1 MAITGLTLLQKL
13 QKLFGVK
20 NVSNMMGRTSNVQT
34 LGQGTNNPFAAT
46 FSKKYLKENPDGVD
60 EAATV
65 ILENMQFAFGN
76 KNPRQMKNFESNV
89 NTLYELKFAP
99 AGPEAQVVD
108 LGSKQPVTGKGLLS
122 LKKDMGLPEG
132 VDPNSPMGKML
143 SSTNRMNKIGR
154 DIGAKIYSS
163 GDEANRASVVREII
177 LEDGRLDLPKEVVD
191 GLMGRTERSL
201 DPIEVFNAIY
211 KRNDKKLEKLDGFV
225 FKGEEARKDSKQVA
239 KDFLDD
245 EAGFDLN
252 ENAPYRYKEPEDDI
266 ATKLKD
272 YDGDPDAMAS
282 GGLAGQLHMNEGGRV
297 AYGKGGITRRAF
309 LQMMGGAA
317 ATGAAIKTGLGG
329 LIKTKGLS
337 KIVTPTI
344 TKTAGMPDWFPAL
357 VKKAWTEGTD
367 VTKKA
372 SVHTDGR
379 EVVKRVNI
387 KGTDMDVA
395 HNLKTGDVDVVV
407 HGEYGSYNTAD
418 NPKTGGLS
426 TAYDEGLEMYYKPA
440 SGKNKKPNF
449 EMNEAQ
455 AKFEGN
461 PEAPDILTE
470 GITVDLNSTKADLKS
485 LELYAKD
492 KKPSFKD
499 SYKIDKK
506 NKETKKYMEN
516 PSDSPEI
523 QNYPDPPEP
532 DIDDFA
538 IGGRVGF
545 VGGGPVKALVQ
556 FLINTLVKKKGYNKT
571 LLDNVS
577 NQKNGEK
584 LLKELYEK
592 EIGKIPLTT
601 ADKAPIPESTV
612 TRDLFKDANER
623 FNTNIKDRKSA
634 EEVGIDD
641 LFDKDGVLNKDAVL
655 SDITKSVEKTKK
667 SKIVKTKTPNKAL
680 LKAMDEVGGSAS
692 GDMKYDAN
700 ILADEYAFQLG
711 LIEEGGDITDIA
723 DKMKQMDLYDEAYS
737 ALSGQ
742 FLKNR
747 EIKKMQQFSKPTQTL
762 KSIEDTGTIDIS
774 DDKIMGEF
782 ETFMRERDPE
792 GMKPID
798 ALVEKINLKGKKR
811 TDNAEGGRIEFS
823 VGGAKVIGKAGLTGF
838 QALRDLIR
846 NLAKERGMQGSEIL
860 KLMNYK
866 NLASAIK
873 SKFSK
878 KDFDK
883 FKLEIQKSKIEQLE
897 RFKGM
902 FESKVKFNQSIEQG
916 KALDDG
922 GTGLSDIFSY
932 MDESFSK
939 GSPVPRNVNEED
951 VLKMDQLIKNQTIKD
966 DPRKLNAQG
975 GLNYLM
981 GL

>member
-46 FSKKYLKENPDGVD
+46 FSKKYLKENPDGID

-76 KNPRQMKNFESNV
+76 KNSRQMKNFESNV
-89 NTLYELKFAP
+89 NTLYELRFAP

-143 SSTNRMNKIGR
+143 SSTNRLNKMGKNMETNVGDLFMNLMKSSAPPVDRKKESLVRTAARQFLNREIKLNKIKLKPDEIKSIVSPSGGGTDPI
-154 DIGAKIYSS
+154 DILRTYYGEDVLESFDGIANKFMNTEKYSDFNKIIDENLDPSFLRPRKDPSIKQSYTDDEMKDIVNKKEDAFKASKLRGNESFDELIDPTRIKGGISTKIKLNSFIENEQYAKDLIGGKSS
-163 GDEANRASVVREII
+163 EFNILKENDRKEI
-177 LEDGRLDLPKEVVD
+177 LDLLDKE
-191 GLMGRTERSL
+191 
-201 DPIEVFNAIY
+201 I
-211 KRNDKKLEKLDGFV
+211 KKGKTPPT
-225 FKGEEARKDSKQVA
+225 ST
-239 KDFLDD
+239 DD
-245 EAGFDLN
+245 MPF
-252 ENAPYRYKEPEDDI
+252 
-266 ATKLKD
+266 
-272 YDGDPDAMAS
+272 AS

-297 AYGKGGITRRAF
+297 AYGKGGLTRRAF
-309 LQMMGGAA
+309 LKLMGGAA
-317 ATGAAIKTGLGG
+317 ATGAALKTGLGG

-379 EVVKRVNI
+379 EVIKRVNI

-395 HNLKTGDVDVVV
+395 HNLKTGDVDVVI
-407 HGEYGSYNTAD
+407 HGEYGTYNTAD

-426 TAYDEGLEMYYKPA
+426 TAYGEGLEMYYKPA
-440 SGKNKKPNF
+440 SSKNKKPNF
-449 EMNEAQ
+449 EINEAQ

-470 GITVDLNSTKADLKS
+470 GVYVDLNSTKADLKS

-523 QNYPDPPEP
+523 QNYPDYLEP

-545 VGGGPVKALVQ
+545 FKGGPAAKAFVQ
-556 FLINTLVKKKGYNKT
+556 FLKDTLVKKKGYNKT
-571 LLDNVS
+571 LLDNVL

-592 EIGKIPLTT
+592 EIGKVPLTT

-623 FNTNIKDRKSA
+623 FNTNIKDRTSA
-634 EEVGIDD
+634 EEVGIDN

-711 LIEEGGDITDIA
+711 
-723 DKMKQMDLYDEAYS
+723 
-737 ALSGQ
+737 
-742 FLKNR
+742 
-747 EIKKMQQFSKPTQTL
+747 
-762 KSIEDTGTIDIS
+762 
-774 DDKIMGEF
+774 
-782 ETFMRERDPE
+782 
-792 GMKPID
+792 
-798 ALVEKINLKGKKR
+798 
-811 TDNAEGGRIEFS
+811 
-823 VGGAKVIGKAGLTGF
+823 
-838 QALRDLIR
+838 
-846 NLAKERGMQGSEIL
+846 
-860 KLMNYK
+860 
-866 NLASAIK
+866 
-873 SKFSK
+873 
-878 KDFDK
+878 
-883 FKLEIQKSKIEQLE
+883 
-897 RFKGM
+897 
-902 FESKVKFNQSIEQG
+902 
-916 KALDDG
+916 
-922 GTGLSDIFSY
+922 
-932 MDESFSK
+932 
-939 GSPVPRNVNEED
+939 
-951 VLKMDQLIKNQTIKD
+951 
-966 DPRKLNAQG
+966 
-975 GLNYLM
+975 
-981 GL
+981 

>member
-1 MAITGLTLLQKL
+1 
-13 QKLFGVK
+13 
-20 NVSNMMGRTSNVQT
+20 
-34 LGQGTNNPFAAT
+34 
-46 FSKKYLKENPDGVD
+46 
-60 EAATV
+60 
-65 ILENMQFAFGN
+65 
-76 KNPRQMKNFESNV
+76 
-89 NTLYELKFAP
+89 
-99 AGPEAQVVD
+99 
-108 LGSKQPVTGKGLLS
+108 
-122 LKKDMGLPEG
+122 MGLPKG

-143 SSTNRMNKIGR
+143 LSTNRMNKIGR

-191 GLMGRTERSL
+191 GLMGRTEKSL
-201 DPIEVFNAIY
+201 DPIKVFNAIY

-252 ENAPYRYKEPEDDI
+252 ENAPYRYKEPEDDL

-297 AYGKGGITRRAF
+297 AYGKGGLTRRAF
-309 LQMMGGAA
+309 LKLMGGAA

-379 EVVKRVNI
+379 EVIKRVNI

-407 HGEYGSYNTAD
+407 HGEYGTYNTAD

-455 AKFEGN
+455 ARFEGN
-461 PEAPDILTE
+461 PDDADILTE
-470 GITVDLNSTKADLKS
+470 GVYVDLNSTKADLKS

-545 VGGGPVKALVQ
+545 FKGGPAAKAFVQ
-556 FLINTLVKKKGYNKT
+556 FLIDTLVKKKGYNKT

-612 TRDLFKDANER
+612 TRDMFKDANER
-623 FNTNIKDRKSA
+623 FNTNIKDRTSA
-634 EEVGIDD
+634 EEVGIDN
-641 LFDKDGVLNKDAVL
+641 LFDKDGVLDKDAVL

-692 GDMKYDAN
+692 GDLKYDADV
-700 ILADEYAFQLG
+700 LADEYAFQLG

-723 DKMKQMDLYDEAYS
+723 DQMKRMDLYDEAYS

-747 EIKKMQQFSKPTQTL
+747 EIKKMQQFSKPTETL
-762 KSIEDTGTIDIS
+762 KSIKDKGAIDIS
-774 DDKIMGEF
+774 DPTIADEF
-782 ETFMRERDPE
+782 DTFLRENDPE
-792 GMKPID
+792 
-798 ALVEKINLKGKKR
+798 A
-811 TDNAEGGRIEFS
+811 
-823 VGGAKVIGKAGLTGF
+823 
-838 QALRDLIR
+838 
-846 NLAKERGMQGSEIL
+846 
-860 KLMNYK
+860 YK
-866 NLASAIK
+866 NLEQKIQLDN
-873 SKFSK
+873 FDP
-878 KDFDK
+878 KD
-883 FKLEIQKSKIEQLE
+883 
-897 RFKGM
+897 R
-902 FESKVKFNQSIEQG
+902 
-916 KALDDG
+916 
-922 GTGLSDIFSY
+922 
-932 MDESFSK
+932 K
-939 GSPVPRNVNEED
+939 GSA
-951 VLKMDQLIKNQTIKD
+951 K
-966 DPRKLNAQG
+966 G
-975 GLNYLM
+975 GLAGMLNI
-981 GL
+981 